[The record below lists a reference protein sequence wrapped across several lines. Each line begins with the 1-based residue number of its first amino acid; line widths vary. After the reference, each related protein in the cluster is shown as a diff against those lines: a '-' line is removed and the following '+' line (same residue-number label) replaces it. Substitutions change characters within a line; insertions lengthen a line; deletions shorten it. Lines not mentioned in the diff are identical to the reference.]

1 MCLRR
6 TINGDLGPLL
16 PALISQRVVGLFVHW
31 RALQLNAFNL
41 SFLSRIRNKS
51 ICAVSVHQQALLL
64 NIPFPLH

>member
-1 MCLRR
+1 MCLRC

-16 PALISQRVVGLFVHW
+16 PALISQHVVGLFVHW

-41 SFLSRIRNKS
+41 SFLSRIRYKR
-51 ICAVSVHQQALLL
+51 ICAVSVLQQAILL